1 MRPVLRD
8 RLVMPILLPLG
19 ILAVIAAVLF
29 GFSRILLS
37 LTPTAA
43 TVTAI
48 VVASGV
54 VITAAVAAGRK
65 QVRLSTLGAMLGVTA
80 GVAMLAGGVALAV
93 VGGNEEEGGGGEKPV
108 VTLAAANIAFEPT
121 SLTVPAGEAFTLQ
134 FHNQDAN
141 TQHNVQIFDDPKF
154 AGTPLFSG
162 ALVTGVRQTDYEVD
176 PLEAGAYF
184 FHCEVHPTMTGKMQA
199 VPSGG
204 GGGGTGPSGP
214 GGGGG
219 VTVVAQSLAFDTATI
234 DARAGAHDDH
244 VREPRRGRAAQH
256 RDLRGQLA
264 RRRAVQRGAD
274 HGARDRGVRHPR
286 AAAGRALL
294 PVQRPPEHERHR
306 RGLGYRWGRWGWSA
320 ARADRSDR
328 PLLAPISSDREHDA
342 APTGSVTLRLRSD
355 GGDRAHP
362 FAERSCAEGEGS
374 V

>member
-93 VGGNEEEGGGGEKPV
+93 VGGSEEEAGGGEKPV

-141 TQHNVQIFDDPKF
+141 TQHNVQIFEDPKF
-154 AGTPLFSG
+154 AGTPLFNG
-162 ALVTGVRQTDYEVD
+162 ALVTGVRQAAYDVD

-184 FHCEVHPTMTGKMQA
+184 FRCEVHPTTMTGEMQA

-204 GGGGTGPSGP
+204 GGGGTGPGGGP
-214 GGGGG
+214 GVGPG

-234 DARAGAHDDH
+234 ELEPVPTTITFENRDAGVQHNIAIYSDSSLGDELFNGELITGPATAEYAVPALPPGEHYFQCNVHPNMSGTVVVSDAG
-244 VREPRRGRAAQH
+244 G
-256 RDLRGQLA
+256 GG
-264 RRRAVQRGAD
+264 GA
-274 HGARDRGVRHPR
+274 G
-286 AAAGRALL
+286 
-294 PVQRPPEHERHR
+294 PP
-306 RGLGYRWGRWGWSA
+306 
-320 ARADRSDR
+320 
-328 PLLAPISSDREHDA
+328 
-342 APTGSVTLRLRSD
+342 PTGPSGPS
-355 GGDRAHP
+355 
-362 FAERSCAEGEGS
+362 
-374 V
+374 

>member
-54 VITAAVAAGRK
+54 VTTAAVAAGRK

-93 VGGNEEEGGGGEKPV
+93 VGGSEEEPGGGGEKPV

-154 AGTPLFSG
+154 AGTPLFNG
-162 ALVTGVRQTDYEVD
+162 ALVTGVRQAEYDVD
-176 PLEAGAYF
+176 PLAAGAYF
-184 FHCEVHPTMTGKMQA
+184 FRCEVHPTMTGQMQA
-199 VPSGG
+199 VPIGG
-204 GGGGTGPSGP
+204 GGGGTAPGGPG

-234 DARAGAHDDH
+234 ELEPVPTTITFENRDAGVQHNIAIYSDSSLGDELFNGELVTGPATAEYAVPALPPGEHYFQCNVHPTMSGTVLVSDAG
-244 VREPRRGRAAQH
+244 G
-256 RDLRGQLA
+256 GGGG
-264 RRRAVQRGAD
+264 GA
-274 HGARDRGVRHPR
+274 
-286 AAAGRALL
+286 
-294 PVQRPPEHERHR
+294 PPT
-306 RGLGYRWGRWGWSA
+306 G
-320 ARADRSDR
+320 
-328 PLLAPISSDREHDA
+328 
-342 APTGSVTLRLRSD
+342 PTGSS
-355 GGDRAHP
+355 
-362 FAERSCAEGEGS
+362 
-374 V
+374 